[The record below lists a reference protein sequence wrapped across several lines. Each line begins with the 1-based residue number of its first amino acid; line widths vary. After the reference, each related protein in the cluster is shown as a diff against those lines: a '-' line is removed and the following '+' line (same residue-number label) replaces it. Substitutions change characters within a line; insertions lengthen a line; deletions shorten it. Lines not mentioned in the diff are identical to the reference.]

1 MLSKLTQNVMRQS
14 AAKRQFST
22 IASVKAREIM
32 DSRGF
37 PTVEAD
43 VILTNGNVYSAAVPS
58 GASTGIYEALEMRDG
73 DMNRFLGKGCL
84 NAVKN
89 VNEVISPALAGKN
102 CTKQNEIDRFMVEEL
117 DGTKNEWGWCK
128 SKLGANAILA
138 VSLAT
143 ARAGAAEQK
152 IPLYKWLA
160 ILADKPTDKFVMPV
174 PSLNII
180 NGGAHAGNGLEM
192 QEFMILPTGASSFK
206 EAMQIGAEVYHALK
220 SLLKKKFG
228 QSAANV
234 GDEGGFGA
242 PQIRD
247 EMHTLEIISE
257 ALQISG
263 HADKVDIG
271 LDVAASEFYDPKAKT
286 YNFSQKLGTT
296 DRLLTQDETIKLYK
310 DMCDKYP
317 IVSIEDPFD
326 QDDFES
332 YIKMTEMMGKDVQVV
347 GDDLLVTNPTRVQI
361 GIDQKLCNA
370 LLLKVNQIG
379 SVTESIEASNMSQ
392 AAGWGVMVSH
402 RSGETEDNFIGD
414 LVCGLGTGEIKSGAP
429 CRSDRLA
436 KYNQILRVE
445 EELGSKA
452 LFAGKSFR
460 DTSKMLK

>member
-1 MLSKLTQNVMRQS
+1 
-14 AAKRQFST
+14 
-22 IASVKAREIM
+22 
-32 DSRGF
+32 
-37 PTVEAD
+37 
-43 VILTNGNVYSAAVPS
+43 
-58 GASTGIYEALEMRDG
+58 
-73 DMNRFLGKGCL
+73 
-84 NAVKN
+84 
-89 VNEVISPALAGKN
+89 
-102 CTKQNEIDRFMVEEL
+102 MVETL
-117 DGTKNEWGWCK
+117 DGSKNEWGWSK
-128 SKLGANAILA
+128 AKLGANAILA

-143 ARAGAAEQK
+143 ARAGAASQN

-192 QEFMILPTGASSFK
+192 QEFMILPTGGDSFK
-206 EAMQIGAEVYHALK
+206 GALQIGVEVYHSLAK
-220 SLLKKKFG
+220 LLKKKFG

-247 EMHTLEIISE
+247 EDHTLEIIME
-257 ALQISG
+257 ALELSG
-263 HADKVDIG
+263 HAGKVDIG

-286 YNFSQKLGTT
+286 YNFSQKTGKG
-296 DRLLTQDETIKLYK
+296 DRILTQDETIKLYK
-310 DMCDKYP
+310 DMCDKFP
-317 IVSIEDPFD
+317 IVTIEDPFD

-332 YIKMTEMMGKDVQVV
+332 YIKMTSMMGDKIQIV
-347 GDDLLVTNPTRVQI
+347 GDDLLVTNPTRVQK
-361 GIDQKLCNA
+361 GIDEKHCNA

-379 SVTESIEASNMSQ
+379 SITESIEASNMSQ

-402 RSGETEDNFIGD
+402 RSGETEDSFIGN

-445 EELGSKA
+445 EELGDKA
-452 LFAGKSFR
+452 IFAGKAFR
-460 DTSKMLK
+460 DPSKLLK